1 MRVKEAK
8 CRICRR
14 LGIKLFLRGEKCLSP
29 KCPMVKRPY
38 PPGLPGKRRKSPPSE
53 YKKELIEKQ
62 KLKYWYGLSERQL
75 KKYVKEVLEKR
86 GKVEDVSTLLI
97 QNLEKRLDNVV
108 YRLGF
113 AVSRDQAR
121 QLVSHKF
128 FLVNGKPVNIP
139 SFSLKVG
146 DTISLKPQKLK
157 KAIFKDLKERLK
169 KHQVPSWL
177 SLDPE
182 KFEGKVISEPKVEEV
197 APPVE
202 VSAVFEFY
210 SR

>member
-1 MRVKEAK
+1 MRVKRAK

-14 LGIKLFLRGEKCLSP
+14 LGVKLFLRGERCLSP
-29 KCPMVKRPY
+29 KCAMVKRPY

-62 KLKYWYGLSERQL
+62 KLRYWYGLSDRQL
-75 KKYVKEVLEKR
+75 KKYVREVLEKR
-86 GKVEDVSTLLI
+86 GKVEDVSALLI

-146 DTISLKPQKLK
+146 DTVSLKPQKLK

>member
-14 LGIKLFLRGEKCLSP
+14 LGMKLFLKGEKCFSP
-29 KCPMVKRPY
+29 KCPMIKKPY
-38 PPGLPGKRRKSPPSE
+38 PPGNLKKRKPMPPSE
-53 YKKELIEKQ
+53 YKRELIEKQ
-62 KLKYWYGLSERQL
+62 KLRFWYGLSDRQL
-75 KKYVKEVLEKR
+75 KNYVKNVLKNR
-86 GKVEDVSTLLI
+86 KKGEDVSALLI

-108 YRLGF
+108 YHLGF
-113 AVSRDQAR
+113 AKSREHAR

-139 SFSLKVG
+139 SYILKVG
-146 DTISLKPQKLK
+146 DTISLKDHKLK
-157 KAIFKDLKERLK
+157 KVLFKDLKEKLK
-169 KHQVPSWL
+169 KQVVPNWL

-182 KFEGKVISEPKVEEV
+182 KCEGKVISEPTVEKSV
-197 APPVE
+197 LPIDVP
-202 VSAVFEFY
+202 SVFEFY

>member
-14 LGIKLFLRGEKCLSP
+14 LGVKLFLRGEKCLSP

-75 KKYVKEVLEKR
+75 KKYVREVLEKR

-128 FLVNGKPVNIP
+128 FLVNGRPVNIP

-146 DTISLKPQKLK
+146 DTVSLKPQKLK

-177 SLDPE
+177 SLDLE

-197 APPVE
+197 AQPVE

>member
-14 LGIKLFLRGEKCLSP
+14 LGIKLFLKGEKCLSP

-62 KLKYWYGLSERQL
+62 KLRYWYGLSDGQL
-75 KKYVKEVLEKR
+75 KKYVREVLEKR
-86 GKVEDVSTLLI
+86 GKVEDVSALLI